1 MSQADAARDYAKSL
15 RISRQRRDET
25 LQNPCPS
32 PLSNITCPI
41 HSPYMG
47 GNTALGTKK
56 QTTDSAGASTATT
69 SVKQLSSNFK
79 TSSISAGWIWAQRRR
94 DRRENAKEFLRKML
108 GFAEVDDEV
117 DVRQEVFEEWGL
129 EEVDEDEEDD
139 DEIPPSGRRNQFI
152 AH

>member
-1 MSQADAARDYAKSL
+1 
-15 RISRQRRDET
+15 
-25 LQNPCPS
+25 
-32 PLSNITCPI
+32 
-41 HSPYMG
+41 MG